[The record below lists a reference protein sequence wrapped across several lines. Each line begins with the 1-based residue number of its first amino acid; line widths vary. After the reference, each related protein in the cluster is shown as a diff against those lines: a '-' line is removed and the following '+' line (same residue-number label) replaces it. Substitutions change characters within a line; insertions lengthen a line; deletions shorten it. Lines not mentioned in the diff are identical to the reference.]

1 MVKVG
6 DLIRLHE
13 SALAV
18 VQEVEVIQRG
28 HNGATGHFLA
38 LKVIQQDNP
47 TGFCVYNVSL
57 TEDGEITTSDL
68 IWGETNHSSIQ
79 SLTVEKPD

>member
-6 DLIRLHE
+6 DLIKLHE

-18 VQEVEVIQRG
+18 VQAVETIQRT
-28 HNGATGHFLA
+28 HDGADGQFLA

-47 TGFCVYNVSL
+47 SKICVYNVSL
-57 TEDGEITTSDL
+57 TEDGELFAADL
-68 IWGETNHSSIQ
+68 IWGDTRYGTIE